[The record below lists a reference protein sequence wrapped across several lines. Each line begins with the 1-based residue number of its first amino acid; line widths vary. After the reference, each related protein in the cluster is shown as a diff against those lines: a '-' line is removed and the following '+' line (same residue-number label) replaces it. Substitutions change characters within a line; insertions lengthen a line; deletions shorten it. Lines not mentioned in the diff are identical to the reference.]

1 MRKTITLF
9 LLGFISIAAMA
20 QTEKAVDSKIENVT
34 VYQEGAEITRQAKI
48 DLQKGK
54 TVLIFNGL
62 SSKLDSKSIQA
73 KGDNNL
79 MIVSISQSIDYL
91 NKVKVTSEIETLEQ
105 QKLSIKDSLSLLDG
119 LLIVYQQEKEMILA
133 NKTIGGDNGVNITEL
148 KNAAS
153 FFRSRLME
161 IENKT
166 KELEK
171 RKFNLKIDFIEISK
185 QLLELNSK
193 SNVPTSEVKVVV
205 SAKAASKYEVELKYI
220 VQDAG
225 WEPNYDLRISDVNQ
239 PLDLFYKAKVFQN
252 TDEDWKNVNLILSTG
267 NPSISNYKPEL
278 STYYLTFN
286 NYYKK
291 TERPT
296 VQNNEPF
303 KGSVHGRIT
312 DSESGEPLIGATV
325 LVKGTTQGTVADLNG
340 EYQINMPWD
349 KNILVFSY
357 IGYAEHE
364 QYVNSG
370 QVNIS
375 LVPDLMELEEVV
387 VIGYGSTSSAL
398 QGRAAGVS
406 VSKQKEH
413 IPLAIEKRQ
422 MSTEFEIEIPYSI
435 PSDNQPYDVT
445 MIEYQVAASYQYS
458 AVPKLSDDAYLIA
471 KIPDWTKYEMIS
483 GVANLFLQ
491 GIYQGETYLDLKG
504 FEDTLNI
511 SVGRDKDILISREIQ
526 KDYSTKSVIGSYKK
540 ELKSWEITIKNN
552 KNTTIDL
559 VLEDQFPISK
569 VDDIKI
575 EQIESSGAEINED
588 NGKLTWELKLEP
600 KEKKVLILKYEVK
613 YPKNRNLIVD

>member
-1 MRKTITLF
+1 MRKTITLL
-9 LLGFISIAAMA
+9 LLGLISIASIA
-20 QTEKAVDSKIENVT
+20 QNEKVVESEIKKVT

-54 TVLIFNGL
+54 SVLIFNGL

-91 NKVKVTSEIETLEQ
+91 NKVKVTSEIEALEQ
-105 QKLSIKDSLSLLDG
+105 QKLAIKDSLSLLDG
-119 LLIVYQQEKEMILA
+119 LLIVYQQEKEMIIA
-133 NKTIGGDNGVNITEL
+133 NKAIGGDNGVDITEL

-171 RKFNLKIDFIEISK
+171 RKFNLKIDFIEVSK

-205 SAKAASKYEVELKYI
+205 SVKTAMQYKVDLKYI

-225 WEPNYDLRISDVNQ
+225 WEPNYDIRIADVNRS
-239 PLDLFYKAKVFQN
+239 LDLFYKAKVFQN

-267 NPSISNYKPEL
+267 NPNISNYKPEL

-291 TERPT
+291 TTRPI
-296 VQNNEPF
+296 VQNNEPY
-303 KGSVHGRIT
+303 KGSVHGQIT
-312 DSESGEPLIGATV
+312 DSETGEPLIGATV
-325 LVKGTTQGTVADLNG
+325 LVKGTTQGTVSDMNG

-349 KNILVFSY
+349 KNLLVFSY

-370 QVNIS
+370 QVNVS

-387 VIGYGSTSSAL
+387 VVGYGSTSSAL
-398 QGRAAGVS
+398 QGRAAGVN

-422 MSTEFEIEIPYSI
+422 TSTEFEIEIPYSI

-471 KIPDWTKYEMIS
+471 KIPDWTKYKMIS

-540 ELKSWEITIKNN
+540 ELKAWEITIKNN
-552 KNTTIDL
+552 KNTAIDL
-559 VLEDQFPISK
+559 VIEDQFPISK

-588 NGKLTWELKLEP
+588 DGKLTWELKLEP
-600 KEKKVLILKYEVK
+600 KEKKVLIVKYEVK
-613 YPKNRNLIVD
+613 YPKNRNLIVE